1 MLLRLPHLGESR
13 NNDTCVNI
21 PEEADR
27 GSAGVLHEPAP
38 TPTSAKRNVTDFAIH
53 NRVHLL
59 PTAVL
64 IMWAMPPW
72 YGSAP
77 TWDAAPAVLLAGG
90 GIYQLNRVFDLVEDE
105 INDPG
110 AHAQTV
116 AGKSIVLTAAIGAI
130 VTSIVLAV
138 TLMRPL
144 AAIMLSLATV
154 LGVLYSVP
162 FFRGNQQELRRLK
175 QVPIVKNLIPSAVWP
190 CATILCQVISGSG
203 VHSFLSLG
211 LALAWL
217 SCGVF
222 TIEVAWDIRDS
233 RGDRIAGVETL
244 ATAFGVRRAVLVPL
258 VASSALALSIMFLIW
273 HGYLGM
279 AWLLPALLLVL
290 LAAVTYLLK
299 YALVFNR
306 DVSHL
311 LILMTILSLVSMGL
325 VGRWVA

>member
-21 PEEADR
+21 PVEAER
-27 GSAGVLHEPAP
+27 GSAGVLHEAAP
-38 TPTSAKRNVTDFAIH
+38 TPTSVKRNVADFLIH

-77 TWDAAPAVLLAGG
+77 AWAAAPAVLLAGA
-90 GIYQLNRVFDLVEDE
+90 GIYHLNRVFDLVEDE

-116 AGKSIVLTAAIGAI
+116 AAKSIVLAAAIGAI
-130 VTSIVLAV
+130 VTSVVLAV
-138 TLMRPL
+138 ALMRPL
-144 AAIMLSLATV
+144 AVITLSLATA

-162 FFRGNQQELRRLK
+162 FFRGNQQKLRRLK
-175 QVPIVKNLIPSAVWP
+175 QVPIVKNVIPSVVWP
-190 CATILCQVISGSG
+190 FATILCQVLSGSG
-203 VHSFLSLG
+203 THFLLPLG

-233 RGDRIAGVETL
+233 RGDRIAGIETL
-244 ATAFGVRRAVLVPL
+244 ATAFGVRRAILVPL
-258 VASSALALSIMFLIW
+258 VASSALALSIVLLVW
-273 HGYLGM
+273 RGDLDM
-279 AWLLPALLLVL
+279 AWLLPALLVVL
-290 LAAVTYLLK
+290 LAVLTYLLK
-299 YALVFNR
+299 YALAFNR
-306 DVSHL
+306 YVSHF
-311 LILMTILSLVSMGL
+311 LILVTIFSLVSMGL

>member
-1 MLLRLPHLGESR
+1 M
-13 NNDTCVNI
+13 
-21 PEEADR
+21 
-27 GSAGVLHEPAP
+27 
-38 TPTSAKRNVTDFAIH
+38 RNVTDFLIH

-59 PTAVL
+59 PAAVL
-64 IMWAMPPW
+64 IMWAVPPW

-77 TWDAAPAVLLAGG
+77 AWAAAPAVLLAGG

-110 AHAQTV
+110 AHAQAV
-116 AGKSIVLTAAIGAI
+116 AAKSIVLTSAIAAMI
-130 VTSIVLAV
+130 TSIVLAAA
-138 TLMRPL
+138 LMRPL
-144 AAIMLSLATV
+144 AAITLSLATV

-162 FFRGNQQELRRLK
+162 FFRGSQQKLRRLK
-175 QVPIVKNLIPSAVWP
+175 QVPIVKNVIPSAVWP
-190 CATILCQVISGSG
+190 GATILCQVMSGSG

-222 TIEVAWDIRDS
+222 TIEVAWDVRDS
-233 RGDRIAGVETL
+233 HGDRIAGIETL

-258 VASSALALSIMFLIW
+258 VASSALAVSIMLLIW
-273 HGYLGM
+273 HGDLGP

-290 LAAVTYLLK
+290 LAVVTYLLK
-299 YALVFNR
+299 YALVLNR

-311 LILMTILSLVSMGL
+311 LILLTISSLVSMGL

>member
-1 MLLRLPHLGESR
+1 MLQRLAQLGASR
-13 NNDTCVNI
+13 NDDPSVNM
-21 PEEADR
+21 PEGVEL
-27 GSAGVLHEPAP
+27 GLAGVIHEAAARPV
-38 TPTSAKRNVTDFAIH
+38 SARRNVTDFMIH

-59 PTAVL
+59 PAAVL

-77 TWDAAPAVLLAGG
+77 TWNAAPAVILAGG

-116 AGKSIVLTAAIGAI
+116 TAKSIVRISATGAI
-130 VTSIVLAV
+130 IASIVLSAV
-138 TLMRPL
+138 LMRHL

-162 FFRGNQQELRRLK
+162 FFAGKQQKLRRLK
-175 QVPIVKNLIPSAVWP
+175 QVAILKNVIPSAVWP
-190 CATILCQVISGSG
+190 CATILCQAMSGSG
-203 VHSFLSLG
+203 THLLQLC
-211 LALAWL
+211 LALTWL

-233 RGDRIAGVETL
+233 RGDRIAEIGTL
-244 ATAFGVRRAVLVPL
+244 ATVFGVRRAALVPL
-258 VASSALALSIMFLIW
+258 VASGAEALVIMLLVWF
-273 HGYLGM
+273 GYLTV

-290 LAAVTYLLK
+290 LSVVAYLWK
-299 YALVFNR
+299 YALACNR

-311 LILMTILSLVSMGL
+311 LVLMNISALVPMGL